1 MNDLFDDV
9 KTMER
14 FESAQTAELKK
25 RFSSLN
31 EKYQSALKMIESLCV
46 QVETLKSQL
55 VNAENSKRDE
65 VNRLEKE
72 CAETR
77 SAFATIMDELK
88 HTQRQKAA
96 ITKNRNFWKNE
107 NDAADQLYKLEM
119 EENEKLR
126 NELSMRA
133 IPFKSEEPIR
143 IAAAIGK

>member
-14 FESAQTAELKK
+14 FETAQTTELKK
-25 RFSSLN
+25 RFAMLDA
-31 EKYQSALKMIESLCV
+31 KYKSALSMIETLCV
-46 QVETLKSQL
+46 QVETLKTELS
-55 VNAENSKRDE
+55 NAENSKRDE
-65 VNRLEKE
+65 VNRLERE

-77 SAFATIMDELK
+77 SAFATVMDELK
-88 HTQRQKAA
+88 RSQRQKAA